1 MTLEEWTAEFQLTV
15 VSKLVEVDASRE
27 LRILDVGVFPWH
39 GSIELSAFYTGDESS
54 EDCAEDDVASW
65 PSFNFS
71 EQQEGSWP
79 EIEPI
84 AQSMNAAYEANSE
97 LAEQYFQ
104 AAASVMKTDAIRQAL
119 QNKTLADDFRITL
132 VDPDDPDTSFI

>member
-1 MTLEEWTAEFQLTV
+1 MTLEKWKSEFQQV
-15 VSKLVEVDASRE
+15 IVSKLAEIDAARE
-27 LRILDVGVFPWH
+27 LRVLDVGIFPWH
-39 GSIELSAFYTGDESS
+39 ASIELSAFYTGDEESA
-54 EDCAEDDVASW
+54 DCAEDDVASW

-79 EIEPI
+79 EVEPV
-84 AQSMNAAYEANSE
+84 AQSMNAAYEADSE
-97 LAEQYFQ
+97 VAEQYFQ